1 MENTS
6 YPVRLTYADLCRLP
20 DDGLR
25 HELIDGEHYMTPA
38 PTYRHQHVA
47 MNVAGRLFM
56 FLCEHRLGHVY
67 MAPLDVLFSDVDVV
81 EPDVLY
87 VSEERLRDQQDQCYL
102 TVTPDLVV
110 EVLSAS
116 TKHVDRGA
124 KRLLYERRGVTEYW
138 LIDPALETV
147 QVFRVE
153 HGRFELAAELIRQR
167 DAAAASLSTPLLP
180 GLRILLDDIFV

>member
-6 YPVRLTYADLCRLP
+6 SPVRLTYADLCRLP

-25 HELIDGEHYMTPA
+25 HELIDGEHYVTPA
-38 PTYRHQHVA
+38 PAFRHQHVA
-47 MNVAGRLFM
+47 MNVAGMLFM
-56 FLCEHRLGHVY
+56 FLREHRLGHVY
-67 MAPLDVLFSDVDVV
+67 MAPLDVLFSDADVV

-87 VSEERLRDQQDQCYL
+87 VSEERLRGQREDRYL

-110 EVLSAS
+110 EVLSPS

-124 KRLLYERRGVTEYW
+124 KRRLYERCGVTEYW

-147 QVFRVE
+147 QVFRRV
-153 HGRFELAAELIRQR
+153 HGRFELAADLIRQQ
-167 DAAAASLSTPLLP
+167 DAAAAFLSTPLLP
-180 GLRILLDDIFV
+180 GLRILLDDVFV